1 MNDRLECLLQELSVA
16 INKSVSKSEQVRD
29 LIEQIGCGGYDVLLF
44 LNSTIT
50 MMKREGGAVGV
61 NNKVE
66 PEFNAQDI
74 EFLQSMQISLKR

>member
-44 LNSTIT
+44 LDSTIT
-50 MMKREGGAVGV
+50 MMKR
-61 NNKVE
+61 
-66 PEFNAQDI
+66 
-74 EFLQSMQISLKR
+74 